1 MFKPITSRIN
11 KLVRLFDG
19 EKINSELLT
28 SILMYLIITPVDA
41 ILYMQWINTM
51 SEYTWMAG
59 AVIYPLFGLFF
70 FAIPT
75 MIMQNKKYILDRMKS
90 SAYIPAIIP
99 DKFNMYIDE
108 ITQEQMDYPKFQL
121 AQIGSM
127 DSMGSILGAL
137 STPFISIM
145 LNVIISKLTLPMTMF
160 ASYFF
165 LNKKYK
171 KYHYLGVTTTMFG
184 ILVAAIPKLYLHNT
198 NTEPAWLLLF
208 ICSLIPGVIS
218 YIIKEIYLTQ
228 YKNADSWYMNTII
241 SIYQVCI
248 GICSLLLL
256 KLPIPTLYVSDMG
269 KYIGDSLQCQFYSCK
284 YSLLYLLMFQV
295 FGTIANILMFKI
307 IRKGSSVTFIMINT
321 IKTPITALMGFF
333 LIFFRVITYTQ
344 EQKFV
349 ITWLDIISLILIII
363 GAIQY
368 TSAKEKTN
376 DETVKDD
383 KYKLLEA
390 IEQDDDSDDE
400 KQILLNE
407 IVEC

>member
-28 SILMYLIITPVDA
+28 AILMYLIITPVDA

-90 SAYIPAIIP
+90 SRYIPAIIS
-99 DKFNMYIDE
+99 DKFNIYCNE
-108 ITQEQMDYPKFQL
+108 ITQEQLEYPKIQL

-145 LNVIISKLTLPMTMF
+145 LNVIVGKLTLPMTMF
-160 ASYFF
+160 TSYIF
-165 LNKKYK
+165 LGKRYK

-198 NTEPAWLLLF
+198 NTEPIWLLLF
-208 ICSLIPGVIS
+208 ICSLIPGVAS

-228 YKNADSWYMNTII
+228 YKDADSWYMNTII
-241 SIYQVCI
+241 SIYQVGI
-248 GICSLLLL
+248 GICSLALL
-256 KLPIPTLYVSDMG
+256 KLPIPTLYVADMG
-269 KYIGDSLQCQFYSCK
+269 KYVGDSLRCQFYSCK
-284 YSLLYLLMFQV
+284 YSLLYLLTFQV

-333 LIFFRVITYTQ
+333 LIYFRVITYTQ

-363 GAIQY
+363 GAVQY
-368 TSAKEKTN
+368 TSAKEKIN
-376 DETVKDD
+376 DDIVQDD
-383 KYKLLEA
+383 KYKLLES
-390 IEQDDDSDDE
+390 IEQDVDSDDE

-407 IVEC
+407 IIEC